1 MEELYNLEISENTI
15 KSMLEINPEIK
26 ELTNNE
32 IIEKKQLLK
41 SIGCSNI
48 QITDIISSNPNYLT
62 KINEEV
68 IKLINYLKEL
78 KFTTLNILFD
88 SNPYILNLE
97 PFEIERYIENRK
109 NNGEKLEDIVDDL
122 DSNPY
127 LFSDI

>member
-48 QITDIISSNPNYLT
+48 QIMDIISSNPNYLT

-78 KFTTLNILFD
+78 KFTNLNILFD
-88 SNPYILNLE
+88 SNPYILDLE

>member
-41 SIGCSNI
+41 SIGCNNI
-48 QITDIISSNPNYLT
+48 QIMDIISSNPNYLT

-78 KFTTLNILFD
+78 KFTNLNILFD
-88 SNPYILNLE
+88 SNPYILDLE

>member
-1 MEELYNLEISENTI
+1 LEELYNLEISENTI

-88 SNPYILNLE
+88 SNPYILDLE